1 MLEILKLNTMRK
13 INALFVFYIL
23 SSMACTKQDNFVPD
37 PNTAGATSE
46 TSKQELTNEYAK
58 VDQIQG
64 LFIFI
69 EATPVKEYQSLGKI
83 TNEGYVEIT
92 EHDSTTSRKR
102 VRGAWV
108 VLKADQKNLNYS
120 ERLHMMIGKVRAEF
134 PQADGIIF
142 YDRITRCE
150 AIKFQKEDNQ
160 IQKDSKALL
169 EKSTLE

>member
-1 MLEILKLNTMRK
+1 MRK
-13 INALFVFYIL
+13 INTLLAFLML
-23 SSMACTKQDNFVPD
+23 SSMSCTKSDNLVPQVS
-37 PNTAGATSE
+37 TALSKSE
-46 TSKQELTNEYAK
+46 EEKPELSNEYAK

-64 LFIFI
+64 FFIFI
-69 EATPVKEYQSLGKI
+69 EATPVKKYQSLGKI

-92 EHDSTTSRKR
+92 ESDSTVPSKKR

-134 PQADGIIF
+134 PQADGIVF

-150 AIKFQKEDNQ
+150 AIKFEQESEA
-160 IQKDSKALL
+160 IQKDSKVY
-169 EKSTLE
+169 